1 MSDPSDLAQY
11 APRILL
17 MAVARLGD
25 RHRARSVAARVL
37 EEARDAL
44 RSGAPG
50 PVGDLIRATT
60 ERVLGE
66 SLADR
71 PGRSLPVWAEL
82 DPDDLGKGA
91 SEGTDRLT
99 VVGGVVDSLSTLE
112 RKVLLE
118 SLVEGHPLA
127 QVAEDLGLDLD
138 VVITAKERAL
148 RRVRAAA
155 HGPVPERALYF

>member
-1 MSDPSDLAQY
+1 
-11 APRILL
+11 

-25 RHRARSVAARVL
+25 RHRARAVAARVL

-44 RSGAPG
+44 RSGAAG
-50 PVGDLIRATT
+50 RVGDVVLATT
-60 ERVLGE
+60 QRVVGA

-71 PGRSLPVWAEL
+71 GGQSLPVWAEL
-82 DPDDLGKGA
+82 HPEDLGKEA

-99 VVGGVVDSLSTLE
+99 VVGGVVDSLSSLE
-112 RKVLLE
+112 RKVLLQ
-118 SLVEGHPLA
+118 SLVEGRRLG
-127 QVAEDLGLDLD
+127 QVAEDLGLDLE